1 MEHKNENI
9 NKNKH
14 SSHQHHKKDEHS
26 NDISKSAS
34 VNEEKEN
41 KSSQK
46 PKKSVKKHIRYV
58 IFKGIM
64 NYSLLVGFVLG
75 LLAVFLGIFESSF
88 LALNLFLIMMGTIY
102 SIFNIK
108 SNKHIFQEF
117 MMMIGTIVFVALLL
131 TYITSTSNLIPMS
144 DTMIGNIFRTLQYI
158 LSIFV
163 SLFMVPC
170 IVSVFKLIFLN
181 KKSEE

>member
-1 MEHKNENI
+1 MEQNDQTQKKKNTGSMP
-9 NKNKH
+9 K
-14 SSHQHHKKDEHS
+14 S
-26 NDISKSAS
+26 NS
-34 VNEEKEN
+34 
-41 KSSQK
+41 

-64 NYSLLVGFVLG
+64 NYSLLVGFLLG
-75 LLAVFLGIFESSF
+75 LLAILLGIFESSF

-108 SNKHIFQEF
+108 SNKRIFQEF

-144 DTMIGNIFRTLQYI
+144 DFMIGNIFRTLQYV

-170 IVSVFKLIFLN
+170 IVSAFKLIFLN
-181 KKSEE
+181 KENEE